1 MTDRDI
7 MQQALDALEIAEV
20 DGNCCYEATELLRT
34 LLTQPAPQP
43 DAYGYAS
50 RLAVAIWEQ
59 HYKDVAPQW
68 KPLDDLMGVLTQ
80 IDNMTTGLMRKPI
93 STPRQM
99 QPCAGRNC
107 GSTNPNLHS
116 AECFE
121 DYEKSTGMAQ
131 PEQPN
136 DFHPDWDAMAVMV
149 EEQQRM
155 AKRIEELEAQ
165 PEQEPVVDERI
176 KSVRHMRDVQGY
188 DGNWNYD
195 PYMQGLYNGLEFA
208 LSLLEVRQPEFKD
221 APATW
226 LGDIK
231 FKRDKLSS
239 GAAHGIKEKNA

>member
-1 MTDRDI
+1 MGANGWLCLGLCNWCWPGRFVGRMVVFMTDRDI

-34 LLTQPAPQP
+34 
-43 DAYGYAS
+43 
-50 RLAVAIWEQ
+50 RL
-59 HYKDVAPQW
+59 
-68 KPLDDLMGVLTQ
+68 
-80 IDNMTTGLMRKPI
+80 
-93 STPRQM
+93 
-99 QPCAGRNC
+99 
-107 GSTNPNLHS
+107 
-116 AECFE
+116 
-121 DYEKSTGMAQ
+121 
-131 PEQPN
+131 
-136 DFHPDWDAMAVMV
+136 
-149 EEQQRM
+149 
-155 AKRIEELEAQ
+155 AQ

-239 GAAHGIKEKNA
+239 GAAHGIK